1 MIGLEKVTPDN
12 WRIGLKGTVIQK
24 LYVSDNMKLL
34 AKGKIIRIVESN

>member
-1 MIGLEKVTPDN
+1 MIRLEKVTPEN
-12 WRIGLKGTVIQK
+12 WRIGLKGTVTQK